1 MNTNRRNIF
10 DLVPSRQRQRSMAYS
25 TGLTLDYSELD
36 ERDDWLDQ
44 MDESERENYEHNVR
58 KDVIKAIDK
67 FLEQK
72 NIEEAM
78 NQFSN
83 NLRMEKLDGCNA
95 QMRSQIFVAQMLY
108 KFSQISDKLIDS
120 YIWECKRD
128 MKIPK
133 NPSMLREMM
142 SNILDINENKLIK
155 LFVDHLDEQ

>member
-10 DLVPSRQRQRSMAYS
+10 DLVPSRQRHRSMAYS

-108 KFSQISDKLIDS
+108 KFS
-120 YIWECKRD
+120 
-128 MKIPK
+128 
-133 NPSMLREMM
+133 
-142 SNILDINENKLIK
+142 
-155 LFVDHLDEQ
+155 